1 MKSTSKKSILGT
13 AAVTAALLLSFIV
26 PTAQA
31 NSYVLPDAPTQVR
44 STIVAD
50 GVLVK
55 WTPPAGILP
64 AVTGYV
70 VSAGAGSC
78 PIYVHGGKRTGIVMP
93 VVVGQPAGT
102 PVVQA
107 VNAYGY

>member
-1 MKSTSKKSILGT
+1 MKINSKTSVLGV
-13 AAVTAALLLSFIV
+13 AALTAALLLSFIV

-31 NSYVLPDAPTQVR
+31 NSYVLPDAPTKVTSR
-44 STIVAD
+44 IVAD

-64 AVTGYV
+64 SVTGYV

-93 VVVGQPAGT
+93 VVVGQPA
-102 PVVQA
+102 
-107 VNAYGY
+107 